1 MPVRIVKDT
10 PDNGVLN
17 DVLNTGGGS
26 SQGGGFDIST
36 ITNILGTLG
45 SLSGGGGQQGNSGL
59 GALGGLVNSFIGQ
72 QGGGNSGGGGGLG
85 SLFNSLIG
93 QQGGGNSG
101 GGGLGSLFNVIGQV
115 AGGQGNSGGMGD
127 LGGLINTF
135 IGGKNSSTGSNQGQ
149 GGGAN
154 PLLAAFASMAINA
167 CMRYASNKFMNNNS
181 GGKSGFAMNAA
192 APNTSNAEQVL
203 QHRLESAKVCVSL
216 WNYAC
221 GSDRQFQNE
230 EKQAIQTLIGEQ
242 VKFLFP
248 DGVAEQSEVLNELQN
263 TFSNPIPAEK
273 IVQAAKSDPQF
284 AGDLYGQACMLVAVD
299 RSMQQTEKN
308 FLDKLAVDF
317 GLSSQTAQTI
327 RSQFGL

>member
-59 GALGGLVNSFIGQ
+59 GGLGGLVNSFIGQ
-72 QGGGNSGGGGGLG
+72 QGGGS
-85 SLFNSLIG
+85 S
-93 QQGGGNSG
+93 

-135 IGGKNSSTGSNQGQ
+135 ISGNNNRSTGGNQGQ
-149 GGGAN
+149 GGGGAN

-167 CMRYASNKFMNNNS
+167 CMRFASNKFMNNNA
-181 GGKSGFAMNAA
+181 GGSSGFAMNAA

-248 DGVAEQSEVLNELQN
+248 EDVAEQSEVLNELQN

-273 IVQAAKSDPQF
+273 IVQAAKSDSQF

-299 RSMQQTEKN
+299 RSMQQGEKN

>member
-17 DVLNTGGGS
+17 DVLNNSGGGS
-26 SQGGGFDIST
+26 SRGGGFDIST

-45 SLSGGGGQQGNSGL
+45 NLSGGQGGSGGM
-59 GALGGLVNSFIGQ
+59 GALGGLVNSFINQ
-72 QGGGNSGGGGGLG
+72 QSGGGSSTSGLG
-85 SLFNSLIG
+85 SLFNNLIG
-93 QQGGGNSG
+93 QQ

-115 AGGQGNSGGMGD
+115 TGNQGNNSRMVD

-135 IGGKNSSTGSNQGQ
+135 LSGSGNRSVSNNQNQ

-167 CMRYASNKFMNNNS
+167 CIRYASNKFMNNNS
-181 GGKSGFAMNAA
+181 GGRSGFAMNTA
-192 APNTSNAEQVL
+192 APNTNSAEQVL

-230 EKQAIQTLIGEQ
+230 EKQAIQTLINEQ

-248 DGVAEQSEVLNELQN
+248 DSIAEQSEVLEELQN
-263 TFSNPIPAEK
+263 TFSNPVPAEK
-273 IVQAAKSDPQF
+273 IVQAAQSDPQF
-284 AGDLYGQACMLVAVD
+284 AGDLYGQACMLIAVD
-299 RSMQQTEKN
+299 KSLQQSERS

-317 GLSSQTAQTI
+317 GLPPQTAQTI